1 MNQILL
7 AFLAGLTNGGI
18 SCSTIQGGLLA
29 SAVNKSDS
37 KFKSTFLFLVSKIL
51 SHTIIGFFLG
61 YLGKSLVFSLKVQGV
76 LQMLV
81 GLFMVFTAFR
91 ILGLGKIFDLT
102 EIHLPKRILTFFNN
116 LYSKSPH
123 LKPLIL
129 GLTTIFIPCGATQAM
144 FVLAVGSGNPI
155 NGALIMFAFI
165 LGTTPL
171 FFALGLAI
179 GNMFKYNILA
189 KVASIILIV
198 LGISS
203 INNGQILRGSP
214 HTIQNYVYVITNNR
228 SITQSFA
235 TNVNGFQEVSILA
248 TNTGYQT
255 ETKNLKLGQ
264 PVRLTVISKDVF
276 SCVSSFVIPALN
288 INVSLPSNGQ
298 QTIEFTPTQEG
309 LLTYSCGMGMYT
321 GSFEVVK

>member
-7 AFLAGLTNGGI
+7 AFLAGLTNGGV
-18 SCSTIQGGLLA
+18 SCSTVQGGLLA
-29 SAVNKSDS
+29 TAVNKTES
-37 KFKSTFLFLVSKIL
+37 KFKSTSLFLISKIL

-61 YLGKSLVFSLKVQGV
+61 YLGKSLVFSLKVQGL
-76 LQMLV
+76 LQILV

-91 ILGLGKIFDLT
+91 ILGLGKVFDLT
-102 EIHLPKRILTFFNN
+102 EIHFPENIVKFFNK
-116 LYSKSPH
+116 LYLKNPH

-144 FVLAVGSGNPI
+144 FVLAIGSGNPL
-155 NGALIMFAFI
+155 NGALIMFAFV

-171 FFALGLAI
+171 FFALGLTI

-189 KVASIILIV
+189 KVAGIILII

-203 INNGQILRGSP
+203 INNGQILRGSV
-214 HTIQNYVYVITNNR
+214 HTIQNYVYIITNN
-228 SITQSFA
+228 QSVAQKFA
-235 TNVNGFQEVSILA
+235 ANIDGFQEVSILA

-264 PVRLTVISKDVF
+264 PVRLKITAKDVV
-276 SCVSSFVIPALN
+276 SCVSSFVIPSLN

-298 QTIEFTPTQEG
+298 KIVEFTPTKEG